1 MKFNLK
7 KILVPT
13 DFSPHSLSAL
23 HYAAAMAKHSDA
35 EVILLHV
42 IENYA
47 DNTALS
53 QVINVTEAIK
63 KAINDKL
70 VEIKNNNMDLWG
82 IPISVRLVNGK
93 IHKVIIDMVEKEGVD
108 LIVMGTHGSS
118 GIDNFG
124 KYILGSNAYRIVRV
138 ANCPVITVREALEK
152 KEGGVKFGKIVLPLD
167 TTKETQDKVVSAIK
181 IAKVFKATIHL
192 LSIST
197 RFDEATRSYEKLGK
211 QLKAVAKQ
219 IEQEGVAVETKI
231 IRNENITKAVID
243 YAEEI
248 DADLIIIMTREESQL
263 IEVTMGS
270 NARKVIEQSNIPVLS
285 IHPGY
290 E

>member
-47 DNTALS
+47 ENTALS

-63 KAINDKL
+63 KAVNDKL

-118 GIDNFG
+118 GIGNVG

-192 LSIST
+192 VSIST
-197 RFDEATRSYEKLGK
+197 RFDEATRSIEKLGK
-211 QLKAVAKQ
+211 QLKAVATK
-219 IEQEGVAVETKI
+219 IEQAGVPVETKV
-231 IRNENITKAVID
+231 IRNENVTSAVID

-263 IEVTMGS
+263 IEVAMGS